1 MVQKKVIKKMPAVVD
16 IEKCDGCGDCVEEC
30 SVECIT
36 LEGEGDDKHAVVNAE
51 ECTDCET
58 CVDVCEKGAISMTE
72 E

>member
-1 MVQKKVIKKMPAVVD
+1 MPAVVD

-58 CVDVCEKGAISMTE
+58 
-72 E
+72 

>member
-1 MVQKKVIKKMPAVVD
+1 MPAVVD

-58 CVDVCEKGAISMTE
+58 CVDVCEKGALSMVDAE
-72 E
+72 